1 MLENIIKYVDNSRNY
16 SVSNKDLEIVIQELT
31 RDGYTLIN
39 SLHMASCADIPT
51 NKLEESFIYGGNF
64 NYLIDLR
71 DRDKLTDS
79 NKKRLEKLEE
89 LKKELL
95 YIMQSNNLFP
105 GSHIWLSE
113 LERLENCIDDGLTRR
128 WNTTEN

>member
-1 MLENIIKYVDNSRNY
+1 MLENIIRYVDNSRSY

-31 RDGYTLIN
+31 RDGYKLIN
-39 SLHMASCADIPT
+39 SLRVASCADIPT
-51 NKLEESFIYGGNF
+51 DKLEAAFVDGGNY

-89 LKKELL
+89 LKKELA
-95 YIMQSNNLFP
+95 YITQSNNLFP

-113 LERLENCIDDGLTRR
+113 LEHLEHCIDDGLTRR